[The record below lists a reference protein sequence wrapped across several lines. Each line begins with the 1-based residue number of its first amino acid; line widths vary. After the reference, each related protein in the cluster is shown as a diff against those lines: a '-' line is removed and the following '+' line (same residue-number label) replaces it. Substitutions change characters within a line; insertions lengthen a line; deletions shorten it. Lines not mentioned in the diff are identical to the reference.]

1 MMQAFLDLVA
11 TVCGLLTY
19 AVIIRAV
26 MSWFQPNPSNPIVR
40 LLIRIT
46 DPILLPIQR
55 ILPNFGGLDISPIV
69 ALIILQA
76 IPALVFKLLAG

>member
-1 MMQAFLDLVA
+1 
-11 TVCGLLTY
+11 
-19 AVIIRAV
+19 VIIRAV